1 MENGQHTEFTTLEQE
16 NFKRTLQTTGNFPDW
31 LIGGSYIRNGPAIFE
46 KGSVKLNHWIDGLAM
61 LHKFEFKS
69 NNIVEYTNHALR
81 TDHYKEV
88 YNNKYPY
95 PLFGTDHTYQLNN
108 LTHAI
113 LDLATSSHKT
123 YMQNS
128 NVSVGTLS
136 GELVAYGDYG
146 APIIINPQTLE
157 VQEIFKYNDKIPK
170 LRTLEPGHPLF
181 DSNRNKIYG
190 LVISYD
196 RVSRYIFYELEVGSN
211 IRKITSIIKT
221 ETPSYIHSFSMTENY
236 LILVEYPFVLNLK
249 SFLISKSTFTKNFR
263 WAYNMPTVITIIS
276 KKDGEVIHKYNCDP
290 IFSFHH
296 VNAFEFEGLINL
308 DLIAYPNSDVIAGQK
323 QFSSKSNNFQFD
335 GMESKFIRY
344 SLSIKEKKQSTHVVF
359 NGTSDMPKI
368 NHKYIGFNYEYAY
381 TVDILPPDGTKISS
395 SIYKI
400 NTKKCTYIEWSEIDC
415 HPSEAIFIAKPSSL
429 REDDGIIMSIV
440 NNIKTK
446 KSFLIQLDA
455 KNLKE
460 ICRSDIPHHIPQGL
474 HGNFFTKL

>member
-1 MENGQHTEFTTLEQE
+1 
-16 NFKRTLQTTGNFPDW
+16 
-31 LIGGSYIRNGPAIFE
+31 
-46 KGSVKLNHWIDGLAM
+46 
-61 LHKFEFKS
+61 
-69 NNIVEYTNHALR
+69 
-81 TDHYKEV
+81 
-88 YNNKYPY
+88 
-95 PLFGTDHTYQLNN
+95 
-108 LTHAI
+108 
-113 LDLATSSHKT
+113 
-123 YMQNS
+123 
-128 NVSVGTLS
+128 
-136 GELVAYGDYG
+136 
-146 APIIINPQTLE
+146 
-157 VQEIFKYNDKIPK
+157 
-170 LRTLEPGHPLF
+170 
-181 DSNRNKIYG
+181 
-190 LVISYD
+190 
-196 RVSRYIFYELEVGSN
+196 
-211 IRKITSIIKT
+211 
-221 ETPSYIHSFSMTENY
+221 
-236 LILVEYPFVLNLK
+236 
-249 SFLISKSTFTKNFR
+249 
-263 WAYNMPTVITIIS
+263 
-276 KKDGEVIHKYNCDP
+276 
-290 IFSFHH
+290 